1 MLPFLARRLA
11 YNAFV
16 LIGVAFLVFALVHL
30 ASDPARALL
39 PVNTPEDVVA
49 AFRQERGMDQPIPVQ
64 FLRFLA
70 GAVAGDFGES
80 LRFRQPA
87 LGIVL
92 ERLPPTLLLTGLGL
106 VVSLSIAVP
115 LGIAAALR
123 QGTWVDH
130 VARFLALLGQA
141 IPSFILAPAL
151 ILLFAVGRRWLPV
164 SGTGGPEH
172 LVLPAVVIGAASA
185 ASLLRVLRS
194 SLLEVYRRDHIRT
207 AAAKGLAPGAVLRR
221 HAMRNAAIPVV
232 TFLAFDVAAIMSGV
246 VIVEV
251 VFAYPGMGRLAY
263 QAITNRDIPVIQAF
277 VFVAGLTIV
286 TVNMLLDV
294 VYTWLDPRIR
304 VS

>member
-1 MLPFLARRLA
+1 
-11 YNAFV
+11 
-16 LIGVAFLVFALVHL
+16 
-30 ASDPARALL
+30 
-39 PVNTPEDVVA
+39 
-49 AFRQERGMDQPIPVQ
+49 MDQPIPVQ

-70 GAVAGDFGES
+70 GAVTGDFGES

-87 LGIVL
+87 LGVVL
-92 ERLPPTLLLTGLGL
+92 ERLPATLMLTGLGL
-106 VVSLSIAVP
+106 VVSLSIALP
-115 LGIAAALR
+115 LGIVAALR
-123 QGTWVDH
+123 HGTWIDH
-130 VARFLALLGQA
+130 LARFVALLGQA

-151 ILLFAVGRRWLPV
+151 ILLFAVGLRWLPV

-207 AAAKGLAPGAVLRR
+207 AAAKGLGPDAILRR

-232 TFLAFDVAAIMSGV
+232 TFLAFDIAAIMSGV

-304 VS
+304 VG

>member
-1 MLPFLARRLA
+1 MATFLARRLL

-16 LIGVAFLVFALVHL
+16 LVGVSFLVFALVFL

-39 PVNTPEDVVA
+39 PLNTPEEVVA
-49 AFRQERGMDQPIPVQ
+49 AFRHERGLDQPIPIQ
-64 FLRFLA
+64 FLRFLGSA
-70 GAVAGDFGES
+70 MTGDFGES

-87 LGIVL
+87 MAVVM
-92 ERLPPTLLLTGLGL
+92 ERLPATLMLTGLGL
-106 VVSLSIAVP
+106 LVSLSIAVP
-115 LGIAAALR
+115 LGVLAALR

-130 VARFLALLGQA
+130 LARSLAILGQA
-141 IPSFILAPAL
+141 IPNFILAPAL
-151 ILLFAVGRRWLPV
+151 ILLFAVGLRLLPV

-172 LVLPAVVIGAASA
+172 LILPAVVIGAASA

-207 AAAKGLAPGAVLRR
+207 AFAKGLGPQAVLRR
-221 HAMRNAAIPVV
+221 HAMRNAAIPVI

-263 QAITNRDIPVIQAF
+263 QAISNRDIPVIQAF

-286 TVNMLLDV
+286 TVNMLLDIA
-294 VYTWLDPRIR
+294 YSWLDPRIR